1 MRLQRLV
8 LLSTR
13 KNYESMST
21 TVDNK
26 EIKYRAFEYI
36 PYVANPIDIDQQYMN
51 ILCTRGIFQ
60 QRHNQW
66 LQYPNSPYLHAKC
79 SRWLHAEPGYDA

>member
-1 MRLQRLV
+1 MEPPLQADTSAKISLAFDV
-8 LLSTR
+8 

-36 PYVANPIDIDQQYMN
+36 P
-51 ILCTRGIFQ
+51 LRG
-60 QRHNQW
+60 
-66 LQYPNSPYLHAKC
+66 
-79 SRWLHAEPGYDA
+79 

>member
-1 MRLQRLV
+1 
-8 LLSTR
+8 
-13 KNYESMST
+13 MST

-51 ILCTRGIFQ
+51 IYVPEEYFQ

-66 LQYPNSPYLHAKC
+66 LQYPKQPLSSC
-79 SRWLHAEPGYDA
+79 QMQ

>member
-1 MRLQRLV
+1 
-8 LLSTR
+8 
-13 KNYESMST
+13 MST

-51 ILCTRGIFQ
+51 IYVPEEYFNNGTVNGTIHKQPLSSCQMR
-60 QRHNQW
+60 
-66 LQYPNSPYLHAKC
+66 
-79 SRWLHAEPGYDA
+79 